1 MHVHLCHQLLFES
14 AFDDAPKCL
23 NRVEFWRV
31 GWLKGQLE
39 VVMFTVLA
47 HDKSVMGSVV
57 VQDDVDRGRCF
68 TSWERLANLSDK
80 RMEVGGIGC
89 LSEHEEW
96 FREKFADSPNHSDA
110 SVTSLVQHE
119 FDRLLVGCPSPL
131 AVHPTVETSL
141 VDVNQHFL
149 LLNEGG
155 ELDRKLPPLLL
166 LLQHHALLVR
176 VRADEVLDA
185 VSAVKRAEARDRKFH
200 SHLPLELLAPLM
212 QGEPTPT
219 LEGLMSPEVSCNI
232 SLDFE
237 GGLGATVG
245 SPIMNVVGALPNET
259 LDCVVAGGDW
269 NVHDFRQLGVSH
281 EVCGKVS

>member
-1 MHVHLCHQLLFES
+1 MY
-14 AFDDAPKCL
+14 
-23 NRVEFWRV
+23 
-31 GWLKGQLE
+31 
-39 VVMFTVLA
+39 
-47 HDKSVMGSVV
+47 
-57 VQDDVDRGRCF
+57 
-68 TSWERLANLSDK
+68 ER
-80 RMEVGGIGC
+80 
-89 LSEHEEW
+89 
-96 FREKFADSPNHSDA
+96 
-110 SVTSLVQHE
+110 
-119 FDRLLVGCPSPL
+119 
-131 AVHPTVETSL
+131 
-141 VDVNQHFL
+141 
-149 LLNEGG
+149 G
-155 ELDRKLPPLLL
+155 ELDRKLPPFLL

-185 VSAVKRAEARDRKFH
+185 VSVVKRAEARDREFH

-237 GGLGATVG
+237 GGLGAAVG
-245 SPIMNVVGALPNET
+245 SPIMDVVGALPNET